1 MTAVLKCAHF
11 FENPKKYK
19 NALESIKDL
28 IKRALVHVSDILYA
42 TKLSNGSLG

>member
-1 MTAVLKCAHF
+1 MLKCAHF

-28 IKRALVHVSDILYA
+28 IKRALVHVFDMLHA
-42 TKLSNGSLG
+42 TKLSDGSLG